1 METFLEI
8 YKQII
13 LLGSGILLLS
23 IPLININNKYKT
35 KEVKENHLK

>member
-23 IPLININNKYKT
+23 ISLINITNKYKT
-35 KEVKENHLK
+35 KEIKENYLK